1 MDKQYKRTSRS
12 VPQDVRT
19 QIANTLKG
27 RSRPESVKAKISASM
42 KQHWAD
48 DNNFKDDVKM

>member
-27 RSRPESVKAKISASM
+27 RSRPESVKAKISTSM
-42 KQHWAD
+42 KQYWAD